1 MIIVILFN
9 NVSNHNGS
17 NDSNSNNNND
27 NNINNNNDNNIN
39 NNYNNNNC
47 SNSSNAIIIMILLV
61 HFVNKGGGVE
71 PESNYPRWKRF
82 HQNIE
87 RYPALNDSIAK
98 LTEGRLP
105 HISFHFIPSIF
116 MMINFLNAQS
126 LYFSFLLFFVF
137 LFC

>member
-1 MIIVILFN
+1 
-9 NVSNHNGS
+9 
-17 NDSNSNNNND
+17 
-27 NNINNNNDNNIN
+27 
-39 NNYNNNNC
+39 
-47 SNSSNAIIIMILLV
+47 MILLV
-61 HFVNKGGGVE
+61 HFVDKGGGVE

-126 LYFSFLLFFVF
+126 LYFCFCFVFCFSFLLTSASLDPTLSMNSWLSKLESSGWLDHVQIV
-137 LFC
+137 LSTAYYAAQCLDVQGNEIQA